1 VDEIQVNPAYLFAF
15 GATLCF
21 ALASVGFAHYARKIS
36 PLWMNAFKAIIAFIS
51 FALVFVISGEYESL
65 PIAKSF
71 WAFVMSGFLGLNV
84 GDFFLMRAFAAIGTA
99 RTLIIFSF
107 QPLILAL
114 FAFVAFS
121 QRLDASKLAAV
132 FVMIA
137 CVIVTTYEKFK
148 KERRWEWQGPIYAL
162 AGVLLD
168 AVGILLTRFA
178 FDSDPSVSVFEGN
191 FYRCLGAVVGFA
203 LMSFFFPL
211 KVVPHLRSMSRK
223 SRYVV
228 LGAAFLGTVVS
239 LSLYLSAVRV
249 GTLAT
254 VTAIAGTSPLFAALL
269 ESIVTRKR
277 PSIYLA
283 LSLCLFAFGFWL
295 LFL

>member
-1 VDEIQVNPAYLFAF
+1 VNPAYLYAF

-36 PLWMNAFKAIIAFIS
+36 PLWMNAFKASIAFVCFGVI
-51 FALVFVISGEYESL
+51 FVLSGEYDSL
-65 PIAKSF
+65 PEARSF
-71 WAFVMSGFLGLNV
+71 WAFLISGFLGLNV
-84 GDFFLMRAFAAIGTA
+84 GDLFLMRAFATIGTA

-114 FAFVAFS
+114 FAFVLFS
-121 QRLDASKLAAV
+121 QALDPSKLAAV
-132 FVMIA
+132 FIMIA
-137 CVIVTTYEKFK
+137 GVIITTYEKFR
-148 KERRWEWQGPIYAL
+148 KERRWEWKGPFYAL
-162 AGVLLD
+162 AGVFLD
-168 AVGILLTRFA
+168 SVGILLTRFA
-178 FDSDPSVSVFEGN
+178 FDSDASVGVFEGN

-203 LMSFFFPL
+203 LISVFFPIR
-211 KVVPHLRSMSRK
+211 VIPHLKTMPLSSRWL
-223 SRYVV
+223 V

-249 GTLAT
+249 GILAT
-254 VTAIAGTSPLFAALL
+254 VTAIAGTSPLFAALI
-269 ESIVTRKR
+269 ESLVTGKR
-277 PSIYLA
+277 PSVYLL